1 MEGVDRRRV
10 VAAGRLV
17 VLLGVAVVAALG
29 AVWFSGAALPLALG
43 DPGAAV
49 RWGTPVVSALR
60 NLLAAGAVGC
70 LVLAVGILPRRTAP
84 DDGAPGSGT
93 GARHRAQVDGR
104 AYPASLTLAGVF
116 AVAWTLV
123 SAVHLTFSYSRAG
136 RVRLDDPTFVDQLV
150 SFATEVTLGRSLLA
164 TVIVAAVVA
173 MLALLVTT
181 PTGAAWTLALAV
193 SAFAFQSATGHASQ
207 NSSHELALSS
217 LFLHLLGA
225 AVWVG
230 ALLGLALLAGR
241 LGKDAAPAVRRFSV
255 LAGWC
260 LAAVAVSGVVSAVI
274 RVGTLAE
281 LGSRYG
287 VLVLVKV
294 ALLAVLGG
302 IGLAHRLAVVRRLEG
317 GGAVR
322 TLLWRLV
329 VVELAVM
336 GAVSGVASGLASTQT
351 PVPDEP
357 PPAPT
362 PAQIVTGHRLPPELT
377 FEQWFVQWRW
387 DVLITFACV
396 AAIVVYVRWVLRL
409 RARGDAWSPWRTA
422 SWVTGILVLAWTGN
436 GGPAMYG
443 HVLFSAHMVQHMI
456 LAMVIPLFLVLAAP
470 VTLAARALPP
480 RHDGSRGPREWI
492 LTIVHSRW
500 GGFFAHPVVAAVNF
514 AGSMVIFYYSPA
526 FELALR
532 TYAGH
537 LAMTVHFLLAGYLF
551 ANALVGID
559 PGPARIGY
567 PQRILLLFVTMAFH
581 AFFGVALMTGDLLL
595 APDWFGLMGR
605 EWGPPA
611 IDDQKRGGAVTWGI
625 GEIPVLVLAVLVAR
639 AWTRDD
645 ERAARRH
652 DRKAARDGD
661 AELAAYNEMLAR
673 LGREQG

>member
-1 MEGVDRRRV
+1 
-10 VAAGRLV
+10 
-17 VLLGVAVVAALG
+17 
-29 AVWFSGAALPLALG
+29 
-43 DPGAAV
+43 
-49 RWGTPVVSALR
+49 
-60 NLLAAGAVGC
+60 
-70 LVLAVGILPRRTAP
+70 
-84 DDGAPGSGT
+84 
-93 GARHRAQVDGR
+93 QVDGR

-123 SAVHLTFSYSRAG
+123 SAVHLTFSYARAG

-225 AVWVG
+225 AVWIG
-230 ALLGLALLAGR
+230 TLLGLALLAGR
-241 LGKDAAPAVRRFSV
+241 LGRDAAPAVRRFSV

-260 LAAVAVSGVVSAVI
+260 LVAVALSGIVSAVL
-274 RVGTLAE
+274 RVGSVAD

-287 VLVLVKV
+287 LLVLAKV
-294 ALLAVLGG
+294 ALLAALGG
-302 IGLAHRLAVVRRLEG
+302 IGLAHRLAVVRRLEAEGNLRSASADDG
-317 GGAVR
+317 GPLGSATPQGKVR
-322 TLLWRLV
+322 SAGVDDGGPLGSATPQGKVRMLLWRLV
-329 VVELAVM
+329 LVELAVM
-336 GAVSGVASGLASTQT
+336 GAVSGVASALASTPT

-357 PPAPT
+357 PAAPT
-362 PAQIVTGHRLPPELT
+362 PAEIVTGHRLPPELT
-377 FEQWFVQWRW
+377 FEQWIVQWRW

-396 AAIVVYVRWVLRL
+396 AAIVVYVRWLLRL

-500 GGFFAHPVVAAVNF
+500 GGFFAHP
-514 AGSMVIFYYSPA
+514 
-526 FELALR
+526 
-532 TYAGH
+532 
-537 LAMTVHFLLAGYLF
+537 
-551 ANALVGID
+551 
-559 PGPARIGY
+559 
-567 PQRILLLFVTMAFH
+567 
-581 AFFGVALMTGDLLL
+581 
-595 APDWFGLMGR
+595 
-605 EWGPPA
+605 
-611 IDDQKRGGAVTWGI
+611 
-625 GEIPVLVLAVLVAR
+625 
-639 AWTRDD
+639 
-645 ERAARRH
+645 
-652 DRKAARDGD
+652 
-661 AELAAYNEMLAR
+661 
-673 LGREQG
+673 